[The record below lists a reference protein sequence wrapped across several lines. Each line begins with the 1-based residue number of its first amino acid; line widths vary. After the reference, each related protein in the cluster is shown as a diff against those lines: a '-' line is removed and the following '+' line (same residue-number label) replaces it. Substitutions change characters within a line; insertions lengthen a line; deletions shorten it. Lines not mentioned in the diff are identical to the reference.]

1 MSAASSSLSCLRVAL
16 LHALGLTAACTRPPL
31 GDDPGTASGTGTTT
45 SATTTAPATTS
56 GPADPTTGAAT
67 TTTSGP
73 GTTFATTVDSTG
85 PVATTAVDST
95 GPVEP
100 ATTSTTTTSTTTTTT
115 TTTSGTTDDTASTT
129 GPACVNLMD
138 LGDELMPADL
148 LEIPGCEDYNPS
160 DCYDYMRICVPLP
173 DGLQSCDQC
182 APDCLGP
189 LPELCPD
196 FGFQLACGPLAVEG
210 ECCHVVEYSWNCTDG
225 RPFLVEGTARTAAPA
240 RRRDWLADPSGPAPA
255 FVAALAPAARAEL
268 AALWTADALA
278 EHASVASF
286 ARFTLQ
292 LLAHGAPPGLVQEA
306 CAAQLD
312 EVLHARLTFALAA
325 DYAGAPIGPGPLATD
340 DALDGP
346 GDLAAVIAA
355 VVREGCV
362 GETLA
367 AAELDLAART
377 CEDPALAATLR
388 RIADDEQR
396 HAALAWRTVQWAL
409 GRGGPALRRV
419 VAEALAVR
427 IAAPPPDHLD
437 PALMRRHGR
446 LPAGER
452 VALAAQCMR
461 SVVLPC
467 ARALLDDLAVARPAD
482 LPV

>member
-1 MSAASSSLSCLRVAL
+1 MSAASSSLACLRVAL
-16 LHALGLTAACTRPPL
+16 LHALGLGAAAGCTRPPL
-31 GDDPGTASGTGTTT
+31 GDDTATATG
-45 SATTTAPATTS
+45 
-56 GPADPTTGAAT
+56 
-67 TTTSGP
+67 
-73 GTTFATTVDSTG
+73 
-85 PVATTAVDST
+85 
-95 GPVEP
+95 
-100 ATTSTTTTSTTTTTT
+100 TTTTT
-115 TTTSGTTDDTASTT
+115 TTTSATTAPATTSVPPDPTTGATTTTGAATTLLTTATTGVDSSTGPVTTTGEVEPATTTTTSSTTDDTTTTTSSDETT
-129 GPACVNLMD
+129 GTTGATCRSVSA
-138 LGDELMPADL
+138 LGDELMPTDL
-148 LEIPGCEDYNPS
+148 LEIPGCEEFNAS
-160 DCYDYMRICVPLP
+160 DCFDYVRICVPVP
-173 DGLQSCDQC
+173 DGLQSCDEC
-182 APDCLGP
+182 VPDCLGD
-189 LPELCPD
+189 LPELCKD
-196 FGFQLACGPLAVEG
+196 FGFLVACGPLPADG
-210 ECCHVVEYSWNCTDG
+210 QCCHVVQYSWNCQDG
-225 RPFLVEGTARTAAPA
+225 RPFLVEGTARTAAPT
-240 RRRDWLADPSGPAPA
+240 RRRDWLADATGPAPA
-255 FVAALAPAARAEL
+255 FVAGLDPAARAEL

-312 EVLHARLTFALAA
+312 EVVHARLTFALAS
-325 DYAGAPIGPGPLATD
+325 DYAGAPVGPGPLATD
-340 DALDGP
+340 DALGGP
-346 GDLAAVIAA
+346 GDLAAVVAA

-388 RIADDEQR
+388 RIAADEQR

-427 IAAPPPDHLD
+427 IAAPPPDRLD
-437 PALMRRHGR
+437 PAVLRRHGR

-467 ARALLDDLAVARPAD
+467 ARALLDDLAVARPTTD

>member
-1 MSAASSSLSCLRVAL
+1 MSAASSSLACLRVAL
-16 LHALGLTAACTRPPL
+16 LHALGLTAAAGCTRPPL
-31 GDDPGTASGTGTTT
+31 GDDPGTASGTSTGATT
-45 SATTTAPATTS
+45 STATTAPATTGVPS
-56 GPADPTTGAAT
+56 DPTTGAGT
-67 TTTSGP
+67 TTTTTTGA
-73 GTTFATTVDSTG
+73 GTTLVTTSTTGVDSTG
-85 PVATTAVDST
+85 PVATTT

-100 ATTSTTTTSTTTTTT
+100 ATTTT
-115 TTTSGTTDDTASTT
+115 TTTSGTTDETTTGTT

-138 LGDELMPADL
+138 LGDELMPADV
-148 LEIPGCEDYNPS
+148 LEIPGCENYNAS
-160 DCYDYMRICVPLP
+160 DCHDYLRICVPLP

-196 FGFQLACGPLAVEG
+196 FGFTLACGPLSVDG
-210 ECCHVVEYSWNCTDG
+210 QCCHVVEYSWNCTDG
-225 RPFLVEGTARTAAPA
+225 RPFLVEGTARTAAPT
-240 RRRDWLADPSGPAPA
+240 RRRDWQADAPGPSPA
-255 FVAALAPAARAEL
+255 FLAALDAAARAEL

-312 EVLHARLTFALAA
+312 EVAHARLIFALAG
-325 DYAGAPIGPGPLATD
+325 DYAGAPVGPGPLATD
-340 DALDGP
+340 DALGGP
-346 GDLAAVIAA
+346 GDLAAVVAA

-388 RIADDEQR
+388 RIAADEQR

-409 GRGGPALRRV
+409 ARGGPALRRV
-419 VAEALAVR
+419 VVEALAVR
-427 IAAPPPDHLD
+427 IAAPPPDRLD

-446 LPAGER
+446 LPAAER

-461 SVVLPC
+461 SVVIPC
-467 ARALLDDLAVARPAD
+467 ARALLDDLAVGRPTAD